1 MAKMFY
7 KNGQLSKTKF
17 WELQIQN
24 DNTEVIFDFGISWT
38 KNCDHAGFSFKFE
51 ILSFWLDFKVYDNRH
66 WDYDRNNYI
75 DYDKLCPVCLGSGEI
90 PDFES
95 KVKYDTKECSN
106 CDGYGIKKEFQ
117 E

>member
-1 MAKMFY
+1 MDKMLY
-7 KNGQLSKTKF
+7 KNGQVSKTKF
-17 WELQIQN
+17 WELQIDN
-24 DNTEVIFDFGISWT
+24 DNTGTIFNFNIDWT
-38 KNCDHAGFSFKFE
+38 RKCDHAGFRFNFGV
-51 ILSFWLDFKVYDNRH
+51 LSFNIDFNFYDNRH
-66 WDYDRNNYI
+66 WDYERDAYV
-75 DYDKLCPVCLGSGEI
+75 DYDKLCEVCLGSGEV